1 MQRTQQ
7 TRRYVGGVITDG
19 ARVLLGK
26 RSTRRERYPGVW
38 DIFGGH
44 IEAGETAYEALC
56 RELQEELGIQVQ
68 HATHAGEVTGKSDP
82 DPDPFSMAV
91 FVVSSWCYKPRLT
104 NLEHD
109 ELQWFH
115 LNDLDSLIDVIDQ
128 RLPSFLRKIV
138 RVPDE

>member
-7 TRRYVGGVITDG
+7 ARRYVGGVITDG

-44 IEAGETAYEALC
+44 IEDGESAYEALY
-56 RELQEELGIQVQ
+56 RELREEVGIQVL
-68 HATHAGEVTGKSDP
+68 HATRAGEVKGKSDP
-82 DPDPFSMAV
+82 DPVPFSMAV
-91 FVVSSWCYKPRLT
+91 FVVSSWRYQPRLT
-104 NLEHD
+104 NSEHD

-115 LNDLDSLIDVIDQ
+115 LSELDSLIDVIDQ
-128 RLPSFLRKIV
+128 RLPPFLQEIIKAFG
-138 RVPDE
+138 